1 MRARQRCLVLPL
13 LVVGLVAS
21 RSGLQ
26 AQTSSNDTSLA
37 NAVAML
43 RTNVRAD
50 KETIIR
56 HALALPDSQA
66 NIFWPMYREYA
77 AQAAKLNDER
87 VQLIHDYVT
96 QYDHL
101 TDAQAKGLVQRALD
115 LDQRRGKLARDE
127 FNRFTKKLPAKTVAH
142 FFQLE
147 GFLNR
152 VIELKILAA
161 LPEIQ

>member
-1 MRARQRCLVLPL
+1 MHVRHSCLVLPL
-13 LVVGLVAS
+13 LVSALLAP
-21 RSGLQ
+21 RSVLQ
-26 AQTSSNDTSLA
+26 AQNAPNDTSLA
-37 NAVAML
+37 NAVALL

-77 AQAAKLNDER
+77 AQAATLNDER

-101 TDAQAKGLVQRALD
+101 TDAQAKSLVQRALD
-115 LDQRRGKLARDE
+115 LDERRGKLARDE
-127 FNRFTKKLPAKTVAH
+127 FDRFTKKLPAKTVAH

>member
-1 MRARQRCLVLPL
+1 MRACYRRLVLPL
-13 LVVGLVAS
+13 LVGGLLAS
-21 RSGLQ
+21 GSVLR
-26 AQTSSNDTSLA
+26 AQNPSKDTSVA
-37 NAVAML
+37 NAIALL

-50 KETIIR
+50 KATIIG

-66 NIFWPMYREYA
+66 NIFWPMYREYE

-87 VQLIHDYVT
+87 VQLIHDYISA
-96 QYDHL
+96 YDNL
-101 TDAQAKGLVQRALD
+101 TDAQAKSLVQRSLELD
-115 LDQRRGKLARDE
+115 ERRGKLARDE

-152 VIELKILAA
+152 VIELKVLAA

>member
-1 MRARQRCLVLPL
+1 MPALERCLVLPL
-13 LVVGLVAS
+13 LVVGLFAPPAAVLAQNPS
-21 RSGLQ
+21 R
-26 AQTSSNDTSLA
+26 DTSVA
-37 NAVAML
+37 NAIALL

-50 KETIIR
+50 KATIIG

-66 NIFWPMYREYA
+66 NIFWPMYREYE

-87 VQLIHDYVT
+87 VQLIHDYVSA
-96 QYDHL
+96 YDSL
-101 TDAQAKGLVQRALD
+101 TDAQAKSLVQRALE

-127 FNRFTKKLPAKTVAH
+127 FKRFTKKLPAKTVAH

-152 VIELKILAA
+152 VIELQVLAA

>member
-1 MRARQRCLVLPL
+1 MRARHRRLVLPL
-13 LVVGLVAS
+13 LVLGLFAPPAA
-21 RSGLQ
+21 LL
-26 AQTSSNDTSLA
+26 AQNPPKDTSVA
-37 NAVAML
+37 NAIALL

-50 KETIIR
+50 KATIIG
-56 HALALPDSQA
+56 HALALSDSQA
-66 NIFWPMYREYA
+66 NIFWPMYREYE

-87 VQLIHDYVT
+87 VQLIHDYVSA
-96 QYDHL
+96 YDNL
-101 TDAQAKGLVQRALD
+101 TDAQAKSLVQRALD
-115 LDQRRGKLARDE
+115 LDNRRGKLARDE

-152 VIELKILAA
+152 VIELQVLAA